1 VGFSFVALLAAGLI
15 AWTVAVNRPI
25 RVAVAQVRQSVPV
38 RVFGLGTVEARV
50 LSKVGF
56 EVGATLVELKADH
69 GDRVS
74 KGDVLARLNAGEQE
88 AKVAKARAALKIAE
102 VNIDKTQAAVEKARA
117 VLAQK
122 QEANRRKQS
131 LVGRQVISEQT
142 AEEALRDEA
151 VARADVAVAV
161 SEAEASK
168 AQLADARAQLQ
179 FEETMFRHRTL
190 VAPFDAM
197 VVERLKE
204 AGSVIKA
211 GDPIYTLVAPE
222 SVWGLAYVDEARAGH
237 IQEGQEAQVRLRS
250 LPQQTLAARVVRI
263 GIESDRVN
271 EERRVWV
278 KCLQCPGRFHLGE
291 QAEIFIKVA
300 DLPRAL
306 LVREAAVKGFDGR
319 TGQVW
324 TVEAGRLQRRTVSF
338 GHRTEDSLL
347 EITDGLPKD
356 ARVVNAIVP
365 GMREGR
371 AVRIA
376 EGGGK

>member
-1 VGFSFVALLAAGLI
+1 
-15 AWTVAVNRPI
+15 
-25 RVAVAQVRQSVPV
+25 
-38 RVFGLGTVEARV
+38 
-50 LSKVGF
+50 
-56 EVGATLVELKADH
+56 
-69 GDRVS
+69 
-74 KGDVLARLNAGEQE
+74 
-88 AKVAKARAALKIAE
+88 
-102 VNIDKTQAAVEKARA
+102 
-117 VLAQK
+117 
-122 QEANRRKQS
+122 
-131 LVGRQVISEQT
+131 
-142 AEEALRDEA
+142 
-151 VARADVAVAV
+151 
-161 SEAEASK
+161 
-168 AQLADARAQLQ
+168 
-179 FEETMFRHRTL
+179 
-190 VAPFDAM
+190 
-197 VVERLKE
+197 
-204 AGSVIKA
+204 
-211 GDPIYTLVAPE
+211 
-222 SVWGLAYVDEARAGH
+222 VDEARAGH